1 MRFMSRKKARWLS
14 EAIVATLIAGLAA
27 TPQAARASGGVTYDA
42 TGGGRCANCT
52 TLSWSH
58 TVSGNNTALLV
69 GVGVGAFNDGNCSAS
84 VTYDGVALT
93 SEATEHAFNSTDGF
107 EQVFGLSGPP
117 TGTHTVA
124 VTVSGCSP
132 NELTGESE
140 SFDNAA
146 QTSTFSGIATQPGDG
161 PSPSITTSGNT
172 SGDMYAGFIAH
183 GHSITGINFGTSRLI
198 ENQDNTTGAGN
209 SAAATAPSTGSGV
222 EIGWSAAA
230 SDYWGIVAVQVDQF
244 TGSGQMSPPPGFGT
258 KILEDQFTGTALD
271 TSKWVTYLGAQ
282 GSRWDDMG
290 LLPSPYSGPNTP
302 GNNNMAMFGPS
313 QVTVNSGLSLTAQKN
328 TNQSSGTFPWI
339 SGVVTT
345 EGKFSLPTD
354 SSWYVQVKAKMP
366 DTSQGMWPAIWFL
379 PGVSGT
385 AFNELD
391 GYEGGWATSQPNL
404 TMHSDFFADQ
414 GQQQSAYSVGTDLTT
429 AYHIYGIRFIPGQ
442 SITVFLDG
450 TQVWQVLASN
460 GITINAEPYEILM
473 NLQVAANQT
482 SGWHTITNANTPTS
496 TMSVAEVQA
505 YTP

>member
-93 SEATEHAFNSTDGF
+93 I
-107 EQVFGLSGPP
+107 
-117 TGTHTVA
+117 
-124 VTVSGCSP
+124 SGCSP

-258 KILEDQFTGTALD
+258 KI
-271 TSKWVTYLGAQ
+271 
-282 GSRWDDMG
+282 
-290 LLPSPYSGPNTP
+290 
-302 GNNNMAMFGPS
+302 
-313 QVTVNSGLSLTAQKN
+313 
-328 TNQSSGTFPWI
+328 
-339 SGVVTT
+339 
-345 EGKFSLPTD
+345 
-354 SSWYVQVKAKMP
+354 
-366 DTSQGMWPAIWFL
+366 
-379 PGVSGT
+379 
-385 AFNELD
+385 
-391 GYEGGWATSQPNL
+391 
-404 TMHSDFFADQ
+404 
-414 GQQQSAYSVGTDLTT
+414 
-429 AYHIYGIRFIPGQ
+429 
-442 SITVFLDG
+442 
-450 TQVWQVLASN
+450 
-460 GITINAEPYEILM
+460 
-473 NLQVAANQT
+473 
-482 SGWHTITNANTPTS
+482 
-496 TMSVAEVQA
+496 
-505 YTP
+505 